1 MTVKHEQSQA
11 FGSKGA
17 DGGAQT
23 DVASE
28 GRVSGA
34 RQIQSVAR
42 ALDIVEVLASEHE
55 GLALS
60 DLADRLGLNAS
71 TCHHL
76 ISTLV
81 ARGYVE
87 RLGRSRGYV
96 IGRKVR
102 ELVELEDSLY
112 GPEVLLKRDLRDL
125 GEKLGLTVQL
135 AIMAETSLLT
145 KLRFASADVVDSFL
159 EPDEITK
166 MTALHATA
174 TGKAIL
180 AWLPEVELVRVI
192 SANGL
197 TRYTDKTITSLAGLI
212 EELRL
217 VRRRGYSIDD
227 EELKSGVVC
236 LGAALRDGGGAIVG
250 SISASG
256 PAEHLTG
263 DYRGTVARKM
273 AEAGVEFSRRL
284 RAAKQ

>member
-1 MTVKHEQSQA
+1 MTVKHEQSQI
-11 FGSKGA
+11 FGSKIA
-17 DGGAQT
+17 DGDLAS
-23 DVASE
+23 DVEIESPA
-28 GRVSGA
+28 SGA

-42 ALDIVEVLASEHE
+42 ALDIVEVLVSEHE

-96 IGRKVR
+96 IGRKMR
-102 ELVELEDSLY
+102 ELVELEDSLF
-112 GPEVLLKRDLRDL
+112 GPEVLLKKDLRDL

-145 KLRFASADVVDSFL
+145 KLRFASADVMDSLL
-159 EPDEITK
+159 EPDEVTK

-180 AWLPEVELVRVI
+180 AWLPEVELVQVI

-197 TRYTDKTITSLAGLI
+197 TRYTDKTITTLSGLI

-217 VRRRGYSIDD
+217 VRRRGFSIDD

-256 PAEHLTG
+256 PAEQLTG
-263 DYRGTVARKM
+263 DYRKKVARAM
-273 AEAGVEFSRRL
+273 AEAGVEFSKRL

>member
-11 FGSKGA
+11 FGSKVA
-17 DGGAQT
+17 DGDTAT
-23 DVASE
+23 EVAIE

-60 DLADRLGLNAS
+60 DLADRLSLNAS

-87 RLGRSRGYV
+87 RLARSRGYV

-125 GEKLGLTVQL
+125 GETLGLTVQL

-145 KLRFASADVVDSFL
+145 KLRFASADVVDSLL

-256 PAEHLTG
+256 PAEQLTG
-263 DYRGTVARKM
+263 DYRKKVARAM